1 MKQTVVVNVKV
12 TNLRPVYNNLE
23 EWCKD
28 CDNNIYIGR
37 KGIVF
42 IDKERYPKE
51 SSIWANPYK
60 ISKDMSREDCITE
73 YEKYIRKK
81 IIDEKLVPNLMQL
94 KGKNLGCWCKPEQC
108 HGDVLIKLI
117 EEYSITNIP

>member
-12 TNLRPVYNNLE
+12 TNLRPVYNNLK

-28 CDNNIYIGR
+28 CNNNIYIGR
-37 KGIVF
+37 KGVVF
-42 IDKERYPKE
+42 IDGERYPKE

-60 ISKDMSREDCITE
+60 ISKDMSREDCIIE

-81 IIDEKLVPNLMQL
+81 IIDEKLVTN
-94 KGKNLGCWCKPEQC
+94 
-108 HGDVLIKLI
+108 LI
-117 EEYSITNIP
+117 EIASQNRFDDSPLVMKQKIRKALKARIRAEK